1 MYILCRYSYIRFRTH
16 MHQHY
21 LNGQKQAIS
30 GSRIHG
36 YGNFMCTIESLS
48 RERVGDSK
56 AGEPCRRCK
65 KVDNAQCKHRL
76 RFATIAKHA
85 ARRVT
90 DS

>member
-48 RERVGDSK
+48 LEREWVIQKQESPAD
-56 AGEPCRRCK
+56 
-65 KVDNAQCKHRL
+65 D
-76 RFATIAKHA
+76 AK
-85 ARRVT
+85 R
-90 DS
+90 